1 MQDVYEIKV
10 QKLLHVVPPI
20 WKAKETP
27 TSVFFFGGKINV
39 SSLIDMSYLPLTSPL
54 LHLCQKI
61 TDKVN
66 SFCPFTILS
75 LIIGFHDISSKG
87 VLVLLYFK
95 PITDQYPFHFSKS
108 S

>member
-54 LHLCQKI
+54 
-61 TDKVN
+61 D
-66 SFCPFTILS
+66 F
-75 LIIGFHDISSKG
+75 
-87 VLVLLYFK
+87 
-95 PITDQYPFHFSKS
+95 
-108 S
+108 